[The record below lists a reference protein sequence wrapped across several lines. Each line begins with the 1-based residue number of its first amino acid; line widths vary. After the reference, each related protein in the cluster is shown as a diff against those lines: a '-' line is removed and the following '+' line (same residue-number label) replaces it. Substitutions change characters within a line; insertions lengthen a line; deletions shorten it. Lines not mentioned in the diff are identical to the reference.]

1 MRYTSFGPRNLA
13 SVLRQ
18 FASVVAMKRF
28 LAQISITSLLVS
40 FGCASTSKCFGA
52 DATLL
57 VQKSTVTGGQNV
69 YITSKALRIDN
80 QKTGTTI
87 VCTAPKW
94 EVDLYNKRNRTSFH
108 CPAENFRASFF
119 QYITRVYRE
128 NLTNLKWKKEGT
140 EERDGV
146 PIVKM
151 AVHIDGKQG
160 KMGLMSVD
168 VRNGEYFLA
177 TGFKLP
183 PKVCN
188 VLAVLTSM
196 PPMGLIPIECTYYG
210 VNSESASPLST
221 KEIKKISVVD
231 HFFEVP
237 KFPTA
242 ITERDVF
249 IDPAGREAMEDM
261 FGDRPTK

>member
-1 MRYTSFGPRNLA
+1 MR
-13 SVLRQ
+13 
-18 FASVVAMKRF
+18 RF
-28 LAQISITSLLVS
+28 LAQFSITALLISLA
-40 FGCASTSKCFGA
+40 CQSTSKCFGA

-57 VQKSTVTGGQNV
+57 VQKSAVTGGQHV
-69 YITSKALRIDN
+69 YITQKALRIDN

-87 VCTAPKW
+87 VCKAPKW

-108 CPAENFRASFF
+108 CTAESFKASFF
-119 QYITRVYRE
+119 QSITKVYRE

-140 EERDGV
+140 EQRDGV
-146 PIVKM
+146 SILKM
-151 AVHIDGKQG
+151 AMHADGKQG
-160 KMGLMSVD
+160 KMDLMSVN
-168 VRNGEYFLA
+168 VRNAEYFLA
-177 TGFKLP
+177 TSFKLP

-210 VNSESASPLST
+210 VNSKAGSPLTT

-231 HFFEVP
+231 PFFEVP
-237 KFPTA
+237 KFA
-242 ITERDVF
+242 VASSERDVF
-249 IDPAGREAMEDM
+249 IDPAGREAIEDM

>member
-1 MRYTSFGPRNLA
+1 MR
-13 SVLRQ
+13 
-18 FASVVAMKRF
+18 RF
-28 LAQISITSLLVS
+28 LAQLAIASLLIS
-40 FGCASTSKCFGA
+40 CGCQSTSKCFGA

-69 YITSKALRIDN
+69 YITQKALRIDN

-87 VCTAPKW
+87 VCKAPKW

-108 CPAENFRASFF
+108 CIAENFKASFF
-119 QYITRVYRE
+119 QSLTKVYRE
-128 NLTNLKWKKEGT
+128 NLTNVKWKKEST
-140 EERDGV
+140 EQRDGV
-146 PIVKM
+146 SIQKM
-151 AVHIDGKQG
+151 AVHVDGKQG

-177 TGFKLP
+177 TSFKLP

-188 VLAVLTSM
+188 VLAVLTSL

-210 VNSESASPLST
+210 VNSLAASPLTT

-231 HFFEVP
+231 PFFEIP
-237 KFPTA
+237 KFAAAPS
-242 ITERDVF
+242 ERDVF
-249 IDPAGREAMEDM
+249 IDPAGREAIEDM